1 MSHNKYLIHFIPNK
15 KLNSYELENLLST
28 INSIYNICHIVNF
41 TIEKQRAGETGD
53 YFIYFHLPFTY
64 LRPFYEIEKYLT
76 KSSSENKNYSYVDTN
91 LIEFF
96 LTDIFNKLDKII
108 PENKKLL
115 IKTVEIDSSN
125 DITLVPQDEESA
137 NDMDKLIQISKKI
150 GSIDTV
156 DNIHYDDS
164 NEIIREKIINRFED
178 RSYFSYF
185 EKVYV
190 AFGNTPIYNIIIR
203 GLLKSLVNLNYFHQS
218 EKVFYKGLER

>member
-1 MSHNKYLIHFIPNK
+1 MSHNKYLIHFIPNR

-28 INSIYNICHIVNF
+28 INSVYNICHIVNF

-53 YFIYFHLPFTY
+53 FFIYFHLPSIY
-64 LRPFYEIEKYLT
+64 LRPFYEIEKYLI
-76 KSSSENKNYSYVDTN
+76 KSSSENKNLDYVDTN
-91 LIEFF
+91 IIEFF

-108 PENKKLL
+108 PESNKLL
-115 IKTVEIDSSN
+115 IKIIEVDSSN

-137 NDMDKLIQISKKI
+137 KDMDKLILISKKI
-150 GSIDTV
+150 GSID
-156 DNIHYDDS
+156 NIENIRYDDS

-185 EKVYV
+185 EKIYV

-203 GLLKSLVNLNYFHQS
+203 GLLKSLVTLNYFQQS
-218 EKVFYKGLER
+218 EKVFYKGL

>member
-15 KLNSYELENLLST
+15 NLNSYELENLLST

-53 YFIYFHLPFTY
+53 FFIYFHLPSIY
-64 LRPFYEIEKYLT
+64 LRPFYEIEKYLI
-76 KSSSENKNYSYVDTN
+76 KSFSENKNLDYVDTN
-91 LIEFF
+91 ILEFF

-108 PENKKLL
+108 PESNKLL

-137 NDMDKLIQISKKI
+137 KDMDKLILISKKI
-150 GSIDTV
+150 GSIDNIE
-156 DNIHYDDS
+156 NIHYDDS

-185 EKVYV
+185 EKIYV

-203 GLLKSLVNLNYFHQS
+203 GLLKSLVILNYFQQS
-218 EKVFYKGLER
+218 EKVFYKGL

>member
-53 YFIYFHLPFTY
+53 YFIYFHLPSTY
-64 LRPFYEIEKYLT
+64 LRPFYDIEKYLT
-76 KSSSENKNYSYVDTN
+76 KSSYESKNYDYVYTN

-96 LTDIFNKLDKII
+96 LTDIFNKLGKII

-115 IKTVEIDSSN
+115 IKTIEVNSSN
-125 DITLVPQDEESA
+125 GITLVPQDEESA
-137 NDMDKLIQISKKI
+137 KDMDKLILISKRL
-150 GSIDTV
+150 GSIDTI
-156 DNIHYDDS
+156 DNIHHDDS

-190 AFGNTPIYNIIIR
+190 AFGNTSIYNIIIR
-203 GLLKSLVNLNYFHQS
+203 GLLKSLVTLNYFQQS
-218 EKVFYKGLER
+218 ENVFYKGL

>member
-1 MSHNKYLIHFIPNK
+1 MSHNKYLIHFIPNR

-53 YFIYFHLPFTY
+53 FFIYFHLPSIY
-64 LRPFYEIEKYLT
+64 LRPFYEIEQYLI
-76 KSSSENKNYSYVDTN
+76 KSSSENKNLDYVDTN
-91 LIEFF
+91 IIEFF

-108 PENKKLL
+108 PKSNKLL
-115 IKTVEIDSSN
+115 IKTIEVDSSN
-125 DITLVPQDEESA
+125 DITLPQDEESA
-137 NDMDKLIQISKKI
+137 KDMDKLILISKKI
-150 GSIDTV
+150 GSID
-156 DNIHYDDS
+156 NIENIRYDDS

-185 EKVYV
+185 EKIYV

-203 GLLKSLVNLNYFHQS
+203 GLLKSLVTLNYFQQS
-218 EKVFYKGLER
+218 EKVFYKGL

>member
-1 MSHNKYLIHFIPNK
+1 MSHNKYLIHFIPNR

-53 YFIYFHLPFTY
+53 FFIYFHLPSIY
-64 LRPFYEIEKYLT
+64 LRPFYEIEQYLI
-76 KSSSENKNYSYVDTN
+76 KSSSENKNLDYVDTN
-91 LIEFF
+91 IIEFF

-108 PENKKLL
+108 PESNKLL
-115 IKTVEIDSSN
+115 IKTIEVDSSN

-137 NDMDKLIQISKKI
+137 KDMDKLILISKKI
-150 GSIDTV
+150 GSID
-156 DNIHYDDS
+156 NIENIRYDDS

-185 EKVYV
+185 EKIYV

-203 GLLKSLVNLNYFHQS
+203 GLLKSLVTLNYFQQS
-218 EKVFYKGLER
+218 EKVFYKGL

>member
-1 MSHNKYLIHFIPNK
+1 MSHNKYLIHFIPNR

-53 YFIYFHLPFTY
+53 FFIYFHLPSIY
-64 LRPFYEIEKYLT
+64 LRPFYEIEKYLI
-76 KSSSENKNYSYVDTN
+76 KSSSENKNLDYVDTN
-91 LIEFF
+91 IIEFF

-108 PENKKLL
+108 PESNKLL
-115 IKTVEIDSSN
+115 IKTIEVDSSN
-125 DITLVPQDEESA
+125 DITLLPQDEESA
-137 NDMDKLIQISKKI
+137 KDMDKLILISKKI
-150 GSIDTV
+150 GSID
-156 DNIHYDDS
+156 NIENIRYDDS

-185 EKVYV
+185 EKIYV

-203 GLLKSLVNLNYFHQS
+203 GLLKSLVILNYFQQS
-218 EKVFYKGLER
+218 EKVIYKGL

>member
-53 YFIYFHLPFTY
+53 FFIYFHLPSIY
-64 LRPFYEIEKYLT
+64 LRPFYEIEKYLI
-76 KSSSENKNYSYVDTN
+76 KSSSENKNLDYVDTN
-91 LIEFF
+91 IIEFF

-108 PENKKLL
+108 PESNKLL
-115 IKTVEIDSSN
+115 IKTIEVDSSN
-125 DITLVPQDEESA
+125 DITLLPQDEESA
-137 NDMDKLIQISKKI
+137 KDMDKLILISKKI
-150 GSIDTV
+150 GSIDNIE
-156 DNIHYDDS
+156 NIHHDDS

-185 EKVYV
+185 EKIYV

-203 GLLKSLVNLNYFHQS
+203 GLLKSLVTLNYFQQS
-218 EKVFYKGLER
+218 EKVFYKGL

>member
-1 MSHNKYLIHFIPNK
+1 MSHNKYLIHFIPNR

-28 INSIYNICHIVNF
+28 INAVYNICHIVNF

-53 YFIYFHLPFTY
+53 FFIYFHLPSIY
-64 LRPFYEIEKYLT
+64 LRPFYEIEKYLI
-76 KSSSENKNYSYVDTN
+76 KSSSENKNLDYVDTN
-91 LIEFF
+91 IIEFF

-108 PENKKLL
+108 PESNKLL
-115 IKTVEIDSSN
+115 IKTIEVDSSN

-137 NDMDKLIQISKKI
+137 KDMDKLILISKKI
-150 GSIDTV
+150 GSID
-156 DNIHYDDS
+156 NIENIRYDDS

-185 EKVYV
+185 EKIYV

-203 GLLKSLVNLNYFHQS
+203 GLLKSLVTINYFQQS
-218 EKVFYKGLER
+218 EKVFYKGL

>member
-1 MSHNKYLIHFIPNK
+1 MSHNKYLIHFIPNR

-28 INSIYNICHIVNF
+28 INAVYNICHIVNF

-53 YFIYFHLPFTY
+53 FFIYFHLPSIY
-64 LRPFYEIEKYLT
+64 LRPFYEIEKYLI
-76 KSSSENKNYSYVDTN
+76 KSSSENKNLDYVDTDI
-91 LIEFF
+91 IEFF

-108 PENKKLL
+108 PESNKLL
-115 IKTVEIDSSN
+115 IKTIELDSSN

-137 NDMDKLIQISKKI
+137 KDMDKLILISKKI
-150 GSIDTV
+150 GSID
-156 DNIHYDDS
+156 NIENIRYDDS

-185 EKVYV
+185 EKIYV

-203 GLLKSLVNLNYFHQS
+203 GLLKSLVTINYFQQS
-218 EKVFYKGLER
+218 EKVFYKGL

>member
-53 YFIYFHLPFTY
+53 YFIYFHLPSTY

-76 KSSSENKNYSYVDTN
+76 KSSSENKNYDYVDTN

-96 LTDIFNKLDKII
+96 LTDIFNKLAKII

-115 IKTVEIDSSN
+115 IKTIEVDSSN
-125 DITLVPQDEESA
+125 GITLVPQDEESA
-137 NDMDKLIQISKKI
+137 KDMDKLILISKKI
-150 GSIDTV
+150 GPIDTI
-156 DNIHYDDS
+156 DNIHHDDS

-190 AFGNTPIYNIIIR
+190 AFGHTPIYNIIIR
-203 GLLKSLVNLNYFHQS
+203 GLLKSLVNLNYFQQS
-218 EKVFYKGLER
+218 EKVFYKGL

>member
-53 YFIYFHLPFTY
+53 FFIYFHLPSIF
-64 LRPFYEIEKYLT
+64 LRPFYEIEKYLI
-76 KSSSENKNYSYVDTN
+76 KSSYEKKNYDYVDTN
-91 LIEFF
+91 IIEFF

-108 PENKKLL
+108 PESNKLL
-115 IKTVEIDSSN
+115 IKIIEVDSSN

-137 NDMDKLIQISKKI
+137 KDMVKLILISKKI
-150 GSIDTV
+150 GSID
-156 DNIHYDDS
+156 NIENIRPDDS

-185 EKVYV
+185 EKIYV

-203 GLLKSLVNLNYFHQS
+203 GLLKSLVTLNYFQQS
-218 EKVFYKGLER
+218 EKVFYKEL

>member
-15 KLNSYELENLLST
+15 KLNSYELENLLSS

-53 YFIYFHLPFTY
+53 YFIYFHLPSTY

-76 KSSSENKNYSYVDTN
+76 KSSSENKNLDYVDTN
-91 LIEFF
+91 IIEFC

-108 PENKKLL
+108 PESNKLL
-115 IKTVEIDSSN
+115 IKIIEVDSSN

-137 NDMDKLIQISKKI
+137 KDMDKLILISKKI
-150 GSIDTV
+150 GSIDNIE
-156 DNIHYDDS
+156 NIHHEDS
-164 NEIIREKIINRFED
+164 TEIIREKIINRFED

-190 AFGNTPIYNIIIR
+190 AFGHTPIYNIIIR
-203 GLLKSLVNLNYFHQS
+203 GLLKSLVNLNYFQQS
-218 EKVFYKGLER
+218 EKVFYKGL

>member
-1 MSHNKYLIHFIPNK
+1 MSDNKYLIHFIPNK

-53 YFIYFHLPFTY
+53 FFIYFHLPSIY
-64 LRPFYEIEKYLT
+64 LRPFYEIEKYLI
-76 KSSSENKNYSYVDTN
+76 KSSSENKNLDYVDTN
-91 LIEFF
+91 IIEFF

-108 PENKKLL
+108 PESNKLL
-115 IKTVEIDSSN
+115 IKTIEVDSSN
-125 DITLVPQDEESA
+125 DITLLPQDEESA
-137 NDMDKLIQISKKI
+137 KDMDKLILISKKI
-150 GSIDTV
+150 GSID
-156 DNIHYDDS
+156 NIENIRHDDS

-185 EKVYV
+185 EKIYV

-203 GLLKSLVNLNYFHQS
+203 GLLKSLVTLNYFQQS
-218 EKVFYKGLER
+218 EKVFYKGL

>member
-1 MSHNKYLIHFIPNK
+1 MSHNKYLIHFIPNR

-28 INSIYNICHIVNF
+28 INAVYNICHIVNF

-64 LRPFYEIEKYLT
+64 LRPFYEIEKYLI
-76 KSSSENKNYSYVDTN
+76 KSSSENKNLDYVDTN
-91 LIEFF
+91 IIEFF

-108 PENKKLL
+108 PESNKLL
-115 IKTVEIDSSN
+115 IKTIEVDSSN

-137 NDMDKLIQISKKI
+137 KDMDKLILISKKI
-150 GSIDTV
+150 GSID
-156 DNIHYDDS
+156 NIENIRHDDS

-185 EKVYV
+185 EKIYV

-203 GLLKSLVNLNYFHQS
+203 GLLKSLVTLNYFQQS
-218 EKVFYKGLER
+218 EKVFYKGL